1 MKDSEKCKR
10 RVIYKNRNKSEY
22 NEVFKYFSSVIEFT
36 KDDECES
43 VKKNIKEI
51 DLSNDKVWAL
61 FGGENENNLQCL
73 QVACSEN
80 ILSEIEE
87 DIDFMFDKTIIYKG
101 SVDNEETII
110 KNSKFYEH
118 VYEIPK
124 SGLEKEVEKRKYSY
138 KNMYN
143 SYSSFKICILDVD
156 RYLNIEKSMRKINDD
171 QNNIVEIAKH
181 GYAEAKLAYETL
193 SLYWNSYNSGIDGK
207 TISYFLKND
216 EL

>member
-73 QVACSEN
+73 QVAYSEN

-124 SGLEKEVEKRKYSY
+124 SSLEKEVEKRKYSY

-143 SYSSFKICILDVD
+143 SYSLFKICILDVD